1 MGEATRIARALH
13 EGLNAIPGY
22 RSYFAYGR
30 GREET
35 DWSEVT
41 TVGMDETSRA
51 KGHEYITVFVDMAEK
66 RTLHVAVGKGG
77 ETVEEF
83 AAELAR
89 RDIDPPPVSQVSCD
103 MSPAFI
109 KGVRENLP
117 QAEITFDKF
126 HILEVIN
133 DAVDKVRKEE
143 AKGNPLLKGEK
154 YLVLKNRSNLSKEQ
168 EQTLAFLEVSKLN
181 LKTIRALH
189 IRENFQE
196 IYEASSLFDFVA
208 LLKKWYWW
216 ATHSR
221 LAPMRKAAHTIKRH
235 WEGVINWKRPQVN
248 NGLLEGLNSLIQ
260 AAKAKARRNRS
271 VKNFTIIAYLLTG
284 KLNFSKINPH
294 FVPI

>member
-1 MGEATRIARALH
+1 MHNVGRIVGETDSKLWRLV
-13 EGLNAIPGY
+13 NGY
-22 RSYFAYGR
+22 TER
-30 GREET
+30 GRKET

-51 KGHEYITVFVDMAEK
+51 KGHEYITLFVDMAEK
-66 RTLHVAVGKGG
+66 RTLYVAVGKGS

-83 AAELAR
+83 ATELAR
-89 RDIDPPPVSQVSCD
+89 RDIDPTQVSQVSCD

-126 HILEVIN
+126 HILKVIN
-133 DAVDKVRKEE
+133 TAVDKVRKEE
-143 AKGNPLLKGEK
+143 AKENPLLKGEK
-154 YLVLKNRSNLSKEQ
+154 YLVLKNRSNLSKKQ
-168 EQTLAFLEVSKLN
+168 EQTLASLEVPKLN

-196 IYEASSLFDFVA
+196 IYSAHSEPDFVT

-221 LAPMRKAAHTIKRH
+221 LEPMRKAAHTIKRH
-235 WEGVINWKRPQVN
+235 WEGVINWKRSQVN

-260 AAKAKARRNRS
+260 AAKAKARGYRS
-271 VKNFTIIAYLLTG
+271 VKNFTIIVYLLTG
-284 KLNFSKINPH
+284 KLNFRKINPH